1 MERLGETQTLRFA
14 KFQKVIWEKDKRSSI
29 VYETIRTL
37 FNQFI
42 FFFHQKVL
50 SVQKSKST
58 KTNQQNHKQA
68 YKKQQ
73 SQQCFAQ
80 KTSETGKICYFAL

>member
-14 KFQKVIWEKDKRSSI
+14 KFQEVIWEKDKRSS
-29 VYETIRTL
+29 VVHETIRTL
-37 FNQFI
+37 LNQFI
-42 FFFHQKVL
+42 FFFHQKIL
-50 SVQKSKST
+50 SVQESKPT

-73 SQQCFAQ
+73 RQQRFAQ
-80 KTSETGKICYFAL
+80 KTSERMKICYFAL